1 MLVALL
7 GDVLITGHF
16 TLMSP
21 WVFVALI
28 VVAFSFLLHEFSI
41 ARRRMELMS
50 LQARQLKNAGA
61 RLQQSLA
68 TAAAMNARLNQSEAR
83 YKGLV
88 DAQGDAIL
96 RRTPDSRL
104 TYGNDAFFTL
114 FGLKP
119 ERAIGQPFAPELHYV
134 SHEANC
140 GSFASLE
147 AGRACVRYDQHVET
161 AYGWRWIAWEDFAV
175 RDHRGQ
181 ILEVQSVGRD
191 ITERKALEEAIT
203 IARDKAEA
211 ASRAKSGF
219 LATMSHE
226 IRTPMNGVL
235 GMARL
240 LLETE
245 LRAEQRTYVEA
256 ISQSGE
262 SLLALIGEILDFSK
276 IESGTFTLEDD
287 EVELRQLVEGVVEL
301 SGPRAHDKDIE
312 LIAVLDADVPE
323 VVRSDSV
330 RLRQVLTNLVGN
342 AVKFTEKGGVQIHAH
357 LIEARERRFVRFE
370 VSDTGVGVP
379 IAKRDEIF
387 NEFVQADS
395 THARKF
401 GGTGL
406 GLAISRKLVEAMGG
420 EIGIESVPGGGSQF
434 WFTIPSVVVRPA
446 PVALAAPL
454 NGMRVAIVT
463 RNAVLRAGLTEQIV
477 SAGGTVDP
485 ANGSAILRPNIIL
498 VDAGTGAD
506 SNPPPEPDRDVPT
519 VVLVTSAAR
528 TSLPQLKRMGFAGY
542 LVKPVRQASLIE
554 QLTQR
559 PGSMHV
565 DARAA
570 APVPGGAN
578 RAANARPVP
587 RGLKILLA
595 EDNAINAL
603 LTREL
608 LRRRGHT
615 VSEVTSGD
623 AAVRAME
630 TGSFD
635 LLLTDI
641 HMPGMDGIEAAEAI
655 RAHETK
661 TGRRRTPIIALTADA
676 LETGMRACK
685 DAGMDGFLTK
695 PIEPTQL
702 DEMLIILFPAAAP
715 LSNAAA

>member
-1 MLVALL
+1 
-7 GDVLITGHF
+7 
-16 TLMSP
+16 
-21 WVFVALI
+21 
-28 VVAFSFLLHEFSI
+28 
-41 ARRRMELMS
+41 
-50 LQARQLKNAGA
+50 
-61 RLQQSLA
+61 
-68 TAAAMNARLNQSEAR
+68 
-83 YKGLV
+83 
-88 DAQGDAIL
+88 
-96 RRTPDSRL
+96 
-104 TYGNDAFFTL
+104 
-114 FGLKP
+114 
-119 ERAIGQPFAPELHYV
+119 
-134 SHEANC
+134 
-140 GSFASLE
+140 
-147 AGRACVRYDQHVET
+147 
-161 AYGWRWIAWEDFAV
+161 
-175 RDHRGQ
+175 
-181 ILEVQSVGRD
+181 
-191 ITERKALEEAIT
+191 
-203 IARDKAEA
+203 
-211 ASRAKSGF
+211 
-219 LATMSHE
+219 
-226 IRTPMNGVL
+226 
-235 GMARL
+235 
-240 LLETE
+240 
-245 LRAEQRTYVEA
+245 
-256 ISQSGE
+256 
-262 SLLALIGEILDFSK
+262 
-276 IESGTFTLEDD
+276 
-287 EVELRQLVEGVVEL
+287 
-301 SGPRAHDKDIE
+301 
-312 LIAVLDADVPE
+312 
-323 VVRSDSV
+323 
-330 RLRQVLTNLVGN
+330 
-342 AVKFTEKGGVQIHAH
+342 
-357 LIEARERRFVRFE
+357 
-370 VSDTGVGVP
+370 
-379 IAKRDEIF
+379 
-387 NEFVQADS
+387 
-395 THARKF
+395 
-401 GGTGL
+401 
-406 GLAISRKLVEAMGG
+406 
-420 EIGIESVPGGGSQF
+420 
-434 WFTIPSVVVRPA
+434 
-446 PVALAAPL
+446 
-454 NGMRVAIVT
+454 MRVAIVT

-570 APVPGGAN
+570 APVPGSAD